1 MNLLQTTHLIRKCN
15 TCDSLTALAYT
26 IDGQNGK
33 PEEIYICTS
42 CLKKLI
48 HESISSAI
56 QESKGWEGF
65 SKRTDDPV
73 HVSLQFADLHVK
85 RLRSIKTEE
94 VLPASFILQVSS
106 YVFNDDIVFFFRA
119 RNESEF
125 LDAFDAVIDKA
136 LKNSVYPNRD
146 FYF

>member
-26 IDGQNGK
+26 VDGQNEK

-65 SKRTDDPV
+65 SKRTDDPI
-73 HVSLQFADLHVK
+73 HASLQFADLHVK

-106 YVFNDDIVFFFRA
+106 YVFNADIVFFFRA

-125 LDAFDAVIDKA
+125 LDAFDAVINKA

-146 FYF
+146 FYL